1 MQRNEDRQTGED
13 AALAARLRRQLS
25 VNQACGDLSETVL
38 TRFTNAIDAAEGRTP
53 AAQRKS
59 VAA

>member
-1 MQRNEDRQTGED
+1 MQRHEDHQTGED

-25 VNQACGDLSETVL
+25 VNEACGDLSDAAL
-38 TRFTNAIDAAEGRTP
+38 ARFTTAIEAAEGRTP
-53 AAQRKS
+53 AYQRKS